1 MGTAFRVALTGFGT
15 AAKLA
20 AGPLAISRGRT
31 MEPAGTASAPPAHDE
46 VRAWFEGVIRDNY
59 RLLYA
64 TAYRF
69 LRSVQDAEDA
79 TQAAALKAY
88 RSLDT
93 LARREAVVGWL
104 VEITRRAALDAYR
117 RRAANPVGSA
127 GEDQSLLDRAGPGED
142 AGAAGGFADDEREVL
157 LREFN
162 KLAPGQAEVLTLRHL
177 EGLDLAQIAGRL
189 GLHEMTVRG
198 RLFRAYESL
207 RVNPAIRAVLRMD

>member
-1 MGTAFRVALTGFGT
+1 
-15 AAKLA
+15 
-20 AGPLAISRGRT
+20 
-31 MEPAGTASAPPAHDE
+31 MEPAGSASAPPAHHE

-64 TAYRF
+64 TAYRV

-79 TQAAALKAY
+79 TQAATLKAY

-93 LARREAVVGWL
+93 LVRREAVVGWL
-104 VEITRRAALDAYR
+104 VEITRRAALDVYR
-117 RRAANPVGSA
+117 RRAANPVDSA
-127 GEDQSLLDRAGPGED
+127 GEDQSLLDRAGGDPADE
-142 AGAAGGFADDEREVL
+142 AQGGFAQDERAVL

-162 KLAPGQAEVLTLRHL
+162 KLAPGQAVVLTLRHL
-177 EGLDLAQIAGRL
+177 EGLELSQIASRL

-207 RVNPAIRAVLRMD
+207 RASPTIRAVLRMD